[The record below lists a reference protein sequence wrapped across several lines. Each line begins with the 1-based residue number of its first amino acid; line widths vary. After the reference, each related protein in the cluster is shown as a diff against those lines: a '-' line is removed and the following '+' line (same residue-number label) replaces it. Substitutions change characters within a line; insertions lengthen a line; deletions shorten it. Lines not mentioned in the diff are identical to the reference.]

1 MFEMEYYLYC
11 NMSWADDDKP
21 FLRQETCWRCEFG
34 RGGQTK
40 CSSPGQITH
49 VFRTKRH
56 GVSVECHASSISRI
70 DRRALGWL
78 FRAAFRSLWASS
90 RYCVAGY

>member
-1 MFEMEYYLYC
+1 MKLASLKNIYLFC
-11 NMSWADDDKP
+11 SCFAANCDSN
-21 FLRQETCWRCEFG
+21 LRQL
-34 RGGQTK
+34 
-40 CSSPGQITH
+40 ID
-49 VFRTKRH
+49 